1 VEEERNPWEK
11 TKKIVRQPVK
21 QHDESDEESHTET
34 RKAKFTKS
42 GTVPKAVGSLVN
54 TPNQSDTE
62 KSSQRSG
69 NSPMNP
75 FLESKTDNYRKGR
88 GAGSDAEPES
98 MGEVL
103 SRLKNKK
110 QAGGKDRRTV
120 TQTYRT
126 YPFPYKCLLIYPFCH
141 SFRCELFCVLL

>member
-1 VEEERNPWEK
+1 MVEESDEEEERHPWEK
-11 TKKIVRQPVK
+11 TKKIVRRPVK
-21 QHDESDEESHTET
+21 QDDESDEESHTET
-34 RKAKFTKS
+34 RKALFAKS

-54 TPNQSDTE
+54 TPNHSDTE

-75 FLESKTDNYRKGR
+75 FLESKTNNYRKGK

-110 QAGGKDRRTV
+110 HAEGKHICNS
-120 TQTYRT
+120 
-126 YPFPYKCLLIYPFCH
+126 K
-141 SFRCELFCVLL
+141 SS